1 MAANAGFNK
10 TSQNDLVEGVQIDA
24 IVLAMNSQPRVF
36 QDIAWIAP
44 LITKPVWRIAR
55 NDLITVNA
63 TLAEADE
70 ASFTSFTTSGVEITP
85 SVYPVRS
92 HISLELMGDSAVDA
106 LTKAIADHSET
117 IANAIDANVL
127 ANISSATNT
136 SDHTGAS
143 LDKAKFEAA
152 LLAFKKQKPNPG
164 PIVFVG
170 GYRQISEIIAAYA
183 DAGGASYAVPGLVS
197 NAVGAKQ
204 DASIYYRGT
213 VAGIELYEAAVP
225 ASGGL
230 DVSGAFMVKGRTL
243 ALGFW
248 DALADGLG
256 NGSPMLAFKLT
267 DPAGR
272 VGRELM
278 TWSRYGTGIANQ
290 ANLRE
295 VISLA

>member
-10 TSQNDLVEGVQIDA
+10 TSQNDLVEGVQIDQ
-24 IVLAMNSQPRVF
+24 IILGMNTQPRVY
-36 QDIAWIAP
+36 QDIAW
-44 LITKPVWRIAR
+44 LNMKVTKPTWRIAR

-70 ASFTSFTTSGVEITP
+70 ASFTSFTTSGTEITP

-92 HISLELMGDSAVDA
+92 HVSFELQQDA
-106 LTKAIADHSET
+106 ALDVLQKAIADHAEV
-117 IANAIDANVL
+117 ILNAIDANVL

-136 SDHTGAS
+136 SDHNGEA

-152 LLAFKKQKPNPG
+152 ALAFKKQKPNPG
-164 PIVFVG
+164 AIVFAG
-170 GYRQISEIIAAYA
+170 GYKQVADVLGAFG
-183 DAGGASYAVPGLVS
+183 DAGGSVYAVPGVVS
-197 NAVGAKQ
+197 NAVAAKQ
-204 DASIYYRGT
+204 DSSIYYRGT

-225 ASGGL
+225 ASGGS
-230 DVSGAFMVKGRTL
+230 DVSGAFMVKGRAL

-248 DALADGLG
+248 ELL
-256 NGSPMLAFKLT
+256 NFKLT

-272 VGRELM
+272 IGVELM
-278 TWSRYGTGIANQ
+278 TFSRYGTGIASQ